1 MSAPFDGYVGIT
13 DFKMGDKLKNG
24 DILLALDD
32 MTMMK
37 AYLYLP
43 EKLLPQ
49 IGTIKYQAYSKLFP
63 DKRYS
68 GEISN
73 IDQRVDRDT
82 RTIKSYALIE
92 NNDGSLRPGIL
103 MNVDIILE
111 DKWAVLIPEKS
122 VLTAKDFVIQNLLW
136 KRT

>member
-1 MSAPFDGYVGIT
+1 
-13 DFKMGDKLKNG
+13 
-24 DILLALDD
+24 

-49 IGTIKYQAYSKLFP
+49 IKDSIKYQAYSKLFP
-63 DKRYS
+63 DKRY

-92 NNDGSLRPGIL
+92 NNDGIFETRHI
-103 MNVDIILE
+103 NE
-111 DKWAVLIPEKS
+111 C
-122 VLTAKDFVIQNLLW
+122 
-136 KRT
+136 